1 MGMIRIRTG
10 ASWRHDPAFR
20 AALRRAAGPARGA
33 VARAV
38 VDALALEV
46 DGIDISAGRAEGP
59 LLPSLEALL
68 RAIARVVSGAPHATV
83 AFPDGEIEVLLRRR
97 GPAVLLTVVSV
108 SRPSRILARD
118 VEVEAEDLAAA
129 ALEACAAFCRELA
142 EVLPEGATR
151 EARGLRAAA
160 RDLRRVEAGPGPA
173 PPADAPPSPPRTAP
187 RPGVVTCA
195 AELGEDDGL
204 LAAYEG
210 GRPDLGSLLVP
221 GHVVLRAADGGEICS
236 VPGLPFLAL
245 RDLGAS
251 CDGLIGAVRRGEPS
265 HAIPLARPGRST
277 PGALAVDLA
286 RGTVAAPGKAPVP
299 CRPLDLARAL
309 ADAAVDFGRMA
320 RSRNPRQAENA
331 YLSELEASAADR
343 LAQIEEL
350 AEGDR
355 AVPGSAA
362 GLAPVERGLPQRA
375 LGPGRLRR
383 LSFRRTFTVDA
394 GKPAGEGLLLA
405 GGVVVAAGLAATAA
419 LERATGATLWRS
431 EGCTFAAALPGALL
445 VAREGTLAALALRT
459 GATLWARPLPGA
471 VPTAAVALAHGPFV
485 VAEAGAL
492 TGLDPASGRTL
503 WRLEPPG
510 ATRLHLTAFGGIAAA
525 AADTGFLYGVDVAG
539 RIAWRLRAPGPLA
552 RAPSPAAHACLAVAV
567 RDAGASLLAVDPASG
582 RRAWEA
588 PLDFVPAGAPL
599 PWGPRVVV
607 AGAIGG
613 DPAVTVLERGGAP
626 AWTAAPPLLQ
636 GAPRIAVAGGLLV
649 ARDPRGAL
657 VALSHDGAV
666 RWSRPAR
673 GDHPA
678 PGAAAP
684 AVARG
689 TVVVPAGDGLAALD
703 ARTGEIVGAIPG
715 ASPSRLAVDAAL
727 GIAAMDADGL
737 ASGWRLATHLSVV

>member
-1 MGMIRIRTG
+1 MIRIRTG

-20 AALRRAAGPARGA
+20 AVLRQAARPARGA

-68 RAIARVVSGAPHATV
+68 RAIARVVAGAPHATV

-97 GPAVLLTVVSV
+97 GPSVLLTVVSV
-108 SRPSRILARD
+108 SRPSRVLAAD
-118 VEVEAEDLAAA
+118 VEVEVEDLAAA
-129 ALEACAAFCRELA
+129 ALEACATFCRELA

-151 EARGLRAAA
+151 EARRLRAAA
-160 RDLRRVEAGPGPA
+160 RDLRRVEAAPGPVPRAFAQARPA
-173 PPADAPPSPPRTAP
+173 PAAGRAGLAECLVEIAD
-187 RPGVVTCA
+187 
-195 AELGEDDGL
+195 DDGL

-221 GHVVLRAADGGEICS
+221 GRVVLHAAGGAEICS

-245 RDLGAS
+245 RDLGAA
-251 CDGLIGAVRRGEPS
+251 CDGLIGAARRGEPR
-265 HAIPLARPGRST
+265 HEIPLARTGRAT
-277 PGALAVDLA
+277 PGALVVDLA
-286 RGTVAAPGKAPVP
+286 QGTVTAPGGTAVP
-299 CRPLDLARAL
+299 CDALELARAL
-309 ADAAVDFGRMA
+309 AEASVEFGRTA

-350 AEGDR
+350 AQGDL
-355 AVPGSAA
+355 AGAGSAPGS
-362 GLAPVERGLPQRA
+362 APVERGPPQRA

-405 GGVVVAAGLAATAA
+405 GGVVVAAGAAAVAA
-419 LERATGATLWRS
+419 FERASGAPLWRA
-431 EGCTFAAALPGALL
+431 EGCAFAVALPGAVL
-445 VAREGTLAALALRT
+445 VARGTALVALALRT
-459 GATLWARPLPGA
+459 GSALWTTPLPGA
-471 VPTAAVALAHGPFV
+471 VPTAAIALARGPFV
-485 VAEAGAL
+485 VAEPGAL
-492 TGLDPASGRTL
+492 TGLDPGTGRTL
-503 WRLEPPG
+503 WRFEPPG
-510 ATRLHLTAFGGIAAA
+510 AARLHATAFGGIAAV
-525 AADTGFLYGVDVAG
+525 AADTGSLYGIDAG
-539 RIAWRLRAPGPLA
+539 GRTAWRLRAPGPFA
-552 RAPSPAAHACLAVAV
+552 RAPSAAARSCLAVV
-567 RDAGASLLAVDPASG
+567 VQDEGALLLAVDPATGARS
-582 RRAWEA
+582 WEA
-588 PLDFVPAGAPL
+588 PLDFLPAGAPL
-599 PWGPRVVV
+599 GWGRRIVV
-607 AGAIGG
+607 AGAMAG
-613 DPAVTVLERGGAP
+613 DPAVTVLDRGGAP
-626 AWTAAPPLLQ
+626 AWTVAPPPLS
-636 GAPRIAVAGGLLV
+636 GAPRLAVAGGSLV

-657 VALSHDGAV
+657 AALAHDGGI

-684 AVARG
+684 AAARR

-715 ASPSRLAVDAAL
+715 AAPSRLAVDAAL